1 MLKDERKEER
11 KRKKKKEAEGRE
23 KEFDTVIR
31 ESLMSS
37 DNRAT
42 V

>member
-1 MLKDERKEER
+1 MMKGKKKE
-11 KRKKKKEAEGRE
+11 KGKKKKEAEGRE
-23 KEFDTVIR
+23 KEYDTVIR

-37 DNRAT
+37 DNIAT